1 MPKVE
6 ISSKGLIQTTGN
18 GLQIDLPVTLNSS
31 GLSGVRYS
39 SETSIIKTGAGNT
52 QMSVVVPPGALLTD
66 VGVVCTDG
74 VDASTSL
81 TVTAKVGTAAGGAQI
96 CAAANFASA
105 ATGTDIIEAGHA
117 ISTSGANGEGA
128 AALAFVAECAMRATA
143 ARTVHF
149 TITHDTGNL
158 TSGKVVCYA
167 AYAVV

>member
-6 ISSKGLIQTTGN
+6 ISNRGLIQTTGN

-39 SETSIIKTGAGNT
+39 TETSIIKTGGGRT
-52 QMSVVVPPGALLTD
+52 DLTVDVPPGALLTD

-74 VDASTSL
+74 VDASESL
-81 TVTAKVGTAAGGAQI
+81 TITAKVGTGVNGAQI

-105 ATGTDIIEAGHA
+105 VNGADVIEAGHA

-143 ARTVHF
+143 ARTVYF
-149 TITHDTGNL
+149 TVTHNTGNL
-158 TSGKVVCYA
+158 ESGKVVCYA